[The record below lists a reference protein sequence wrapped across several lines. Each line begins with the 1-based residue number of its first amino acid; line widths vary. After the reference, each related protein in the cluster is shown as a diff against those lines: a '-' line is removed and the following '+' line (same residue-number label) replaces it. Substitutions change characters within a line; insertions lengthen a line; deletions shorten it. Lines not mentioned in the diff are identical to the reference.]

1 MVVLVSRREMI
12 RDLFA
17 TVLIHGRDLRAGD
30 LAKWGPMFDGIE
42 MLRCCG
48 LNVSCLGFCF
58 IVAGTVVSEIR
69 EKQAGRRLGSVCT
82 RMVSFWEGFFIFLCD
97 FKIVIS

>member
-58 IVAGTVVSEIR
+58 IVAGTVVSERR
-69 EKQAGRRLGSVCT
+69 EKQAVRGDLARFVRVWYRSGKVHFFS
-82 RMVSFWEGFFIFLCD
+82 SFY
-97 FKIVIS
+97 VILKL